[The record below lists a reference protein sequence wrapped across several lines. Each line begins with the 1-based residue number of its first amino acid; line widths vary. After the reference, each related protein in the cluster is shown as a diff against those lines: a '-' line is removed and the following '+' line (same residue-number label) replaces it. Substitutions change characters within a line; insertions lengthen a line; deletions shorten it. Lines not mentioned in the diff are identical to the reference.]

1 MKYISTRDETA
12 TPHTFKHVI
21 MQGLSPDGGL
31 FVPSEIP
38 QLESE
43 EIKGWA
49 DLEYPDLCM
58 KVMAHFIPEDQV
70 SKADLQKIIN
80 KSYVGEK
87 WADPK
92 VVPLTELPN
101 YDGICVLEQFHGP
114 TCAFKDVALQ
124 FLGNLFEH
132 FISEGHEHVT
142 VLGATS
148 GDTGGAAIEGLRGKE
163 GVQVCILHPLGKVA
177 EIQRLQMCSVLD
189 KNVHNVAVV
198 GDFDDC
204 QSMVKK
210 AFVDQELRGKT
221 HLAAVNSIN
230 WARILA
236 QVVYYFTAYFQW
248 CKLKKKNL
256 MVDKVSFVV
265 PSGNFGNA
273 LAGYY
278 AKKLGLPIHKFVI
291 ATNHNDILHRLIA
304 DGDYSRV
311 ESKPSVAPAMDITV
325 PSNFER
331 YLFNLSGNCAKTLNK
346 WMTSVTK
353 EGKLQLSDEEMV
365 KLRSEFGSGRASD
378 EEITKSVAELEQT
391 TGETF
396 CTHTAIGVRTAL
408 SYENSQDLICFATAH
423 HGKFGETIA
432 ESQSKSPAVPK
443 QLADLENTVNRC
455 VQCPND
461 LAKLKEFLISDV
473 IKSPEAPT
481 NDTSRLVLGA
491 LAAAAVGM
499 FVQKFFIGK

>member
-1 MKYISTRDETA
+1 M
-12 TPHTFKHVI
+12 
-21 MQGLSPDGGL
+21 G
-31 FVPSEIP
+31 
-38 QLESE
+38 
-43 EIKGWA
+43 
-49 DLEYPDLCM
+49 
-58 KVMAHFIPEDQV
+58 
-70 SKADLQKIIN
+70 
-80 KSYVGEK
+80 
-87 WADPK
+87 
-92 VVPLTELPN
+92 
-101 YDGICVLEQFHGP
+101 
-114 TCAFKDVALQ
+114 
-124 FLGNLFEH
+124 
-132 FISEGHEHVT
+132 
-142 VLGATS
+142 GATS

-163 GVQVCILHPLGKVA
+163 GVQVCIMHPAGKVA
-177 EIQRLQMCSVLD
+177 KLQQLQMTSVLD
-189 KNVHNVAVV
+189 ANVHNLAVD
-198 GDFDDC
+198 GDFDNC
-204 QSMVKK
+204 QAIVK
-210 AFVDQELRGKT
+210 ALFVDQELSQHT
-221 HLAAVNSIN
+221 NLAAVNSIN

-236 QVVYYFTAYFQW
+236 QIVYYFSAYFQW

-473 IKSPEAPT
+473 IKSQETPT